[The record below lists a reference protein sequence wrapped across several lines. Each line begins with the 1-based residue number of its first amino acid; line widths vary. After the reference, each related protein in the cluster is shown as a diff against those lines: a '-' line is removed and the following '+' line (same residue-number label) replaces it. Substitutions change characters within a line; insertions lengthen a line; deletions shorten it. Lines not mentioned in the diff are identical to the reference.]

1 MPTGTPKL
9 RSRFTLR
16 SSLAPLAS
24 TTLRGGR
31 LMTFLTDITA
41 FLASLT
47 GLVLALNQTIALFR
61 KSRDKRKRKGN
72 RPRR

>member
-1 MPTGTPKL
+1 MPTGIPTL
-9 RSRFTLR
+9 RNRFTLR

-24 TTLRGGR
+24 ATLRGGR
-31 LMTFLTDITA
+31 LMTLLNDITA

-47 GLVLALNQTIALFR
+47 GLLLVVNQTIALFR

-72 RPRR
+72 RRRR